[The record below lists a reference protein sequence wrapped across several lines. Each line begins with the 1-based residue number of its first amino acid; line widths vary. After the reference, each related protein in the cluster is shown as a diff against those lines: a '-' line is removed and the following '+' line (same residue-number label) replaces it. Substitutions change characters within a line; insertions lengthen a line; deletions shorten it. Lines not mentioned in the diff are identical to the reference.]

1 MSLYRFRKGLPP
13 RNYLAFSAS
22 VVLEHDGP
30 ITIHGVSAHLVAGV
44 RAVDAPTW
52 AGHVTRL
59 SGQALSLAGSAPFAV
74 VLVPV
79 GDWVLAAA
87 WGGGRHLLDDLAL
100 DERFGLLFGVR
111 RLDPTKLRTVSSSL
125 LDISARTARTSFPSG
140 STIPGFRIDPAGELV
155 TGVAGM
161 ADMDGLTYHEATG
174 GKQYRIRAGTSLN
187 IQVGHSPE
195 TFLADLETICRV
207 VEESDANS
215 PLRFISQVR
224 PLGDNDPRM
233 PTLEDRLAV
242 ALGGDDRFGPLGMC
256 WPTAAA
262 AHMDRANSFHTND
275 VGGFG
280 PLDLDAGLDI
290 SDLSERFSRI
300 PVFARVSEL
309 KQARVIPCADAHGEE
324 LMTRP
329 VPMDRWIA
337 FETTIEDHTYCLHQG
352 RWYEIGQ
359 DAVQRVRTRV
369 VELLANRSDLTFP
382 LWSPS
387 GDVDDEHRYCRQAAR
402 QAGYLCL
409 DRDLGHTPMHP
420 RFEFAD
426 LLGPD
431 DELVHVKWLA
441 RATAASHLFTQARVS
456 AWAQRL
462 EPEALRQLDAKVREL
477 DADRR
482 VVERPRVVV
491 LAIAG
496 RRWDVDQLFTLSM
509 VDLLRLNEDLHHH
522 GVELRFADIPFVPK
536 RKGGHRTGP
545 VDGRAA

>member
-1 MSLYRFRKGLPP
+1 MSLYRFRKGLPF
-13 RNYLAFSAS
+13 RDYLAFSES
-22 VVLEHDGP
+22 VVVEYDGP
-30 ITIHGVSAHLVAGV
+30 IMINEVSAHLVAGV
-44 RAVDAPTW
+44 RAVDAPIW
-52 AGHVTRL
+52 AKHVIRL

-74 VLVPV
+74 VLVPI
-79 GDWVLAAA
+79 GDWVMAAA
-87 WGGGRHLLDDLAL
+87 WGGGRHLLDDLVL
-100 DERFGLLFGVR
+100 DEGFGLLFGIR
-111 RLDPTKLRTVSSSL
+111 RLDPTKLRTVNSSL
-125 LDISARTARTSFPSG
+125 LDISARTTQTSFPSG
-140 STIPGFRIDPAGELV
+140 STVPGFRIDPAGELV
-155 TGVAGM
+155 TGVAGK
-161 ADMDGLTYHEATG
+161 ADMSGLTYHEATG
-174 GKQYRIRAGTSLN
+174 GKQYRIRAGDSLN
-187 IQVGHSPE
+187 IQVGHSPK

-207 VEESDANS
+207 VEQSDANS
-215 PLRFISQVR
+215 PLRFIRQVR
-224 PLGDNDPRM
+224 PLGDNDLRLS
-233 PTLEDRLAV
+233 TLEDRLAS
-242 ALGGDDRFGPLGMC
+242 ALGGDDRHGPLGLC

-262 AHMDRANSFHTND
+262 AHVDRANSFHTNN

-280 PLDLDAGLDI
+280 PLDLDADLDI
-290 SDLSERFSRI
+290 ADLTERFARI

-309 KQARVIPCADAHGEE
+309 KQARLIPCADAHGEE

-329 VPMDRWIA
+329 VPMDRWVA
-337 FETTIEDHTYCLHQG
+337 FETTVEDRTYCLHQG

-369 VELLANRSDLTFP
+369 AELLENRSSLTFP

-387 GDVDDEHRYCRQAAR
+387 GASDDEHRYCQQAAR
-402 QAGYLCL
+402 QPGYLCL

-431 DELVHVKWLA
+431 DELVHVKWLT

-462 EPEALRQLDAKVREL
+462 EPEALRQLDAKVRDL
-477 DADRR
+477 DPGRR

-491 LAIAG
+491 LAVAG

-522 GVELRFADIPFVPK
+522 GVELRFADIPFAAK
-536 RKGGHRTGP
+536 RKGGDRTGP
-545 VDGRAA
+545 ANGRAA